1 MKGGFIMTTSVN
13 KLIKKRRLELGLTLR
28 DVANALNVAE
38 STVSRYESK
47 DIQNMGIDKIKELA
61 NVLQCSPG
69 FLMGWEDSVSIKT
82 TNNNLSLSQNEK
94 ELVKKYRVLDE
105 KGKHTVNTVLDM
117 EHNRCTNDYLIPI
130 AAHNDNIT
138 NEELELINQ
147 DLADMDNW

>member
-1 MKGGFIMTTSVN
+1 MTTSVN

>member
-1 MKGGFIMTTSVN
+1 MTTSVN
-13 KLIKKRRLELGLTLR
+13 KLIKKRRLELGLTLK

-69 FLMGWEDSVSIKT
+69 FLMGWEDSVATKA

>member
-1 MKGGFIMTTSVN
+1 MTTSVN
-13 KLIKKRRLELGLTLR
+13 KLIKKRRLELGLTLK

-69 FLMGWEDSVSIKT
+69 FLMGWEDSVTIKA
-82 TNNNLSLSQNEK
+82 TNNSLSLSQNEK

-105 KGKHTVNTVLDM
+105 KGQHTVNTVLDM